1 MQKVREA
8 NALPAGERAATSA
21 RESATWTTHGVRG
34 LVADI
39 VQPPPEL
46 ETALEAVLGERL
58 GNIIVE
64 SHEVGV
70 EAIDFLKQRSEGVRA
85 SFPCRCA
92 RMPVGRTVV
101 YDAMGGEAVEADQP
115 WFRRP

>member
-1 MQKVREA
+1 MGCAPSCKGYASRTQGELGDGREQD
-8 NALPAGERAATSA
+8 L
-21 RESATWTTHGVRG
+21 ESQGVKG

-70 EAIDFLKQRSEGVRA
+70 EAIDF
-85 SFPCRCA
+85 
-92 RMPVGRTVV
+92 
-101 YDAMGGEAVEADQP
+101 
-115 WFRRP
+115 